1 MNKTL
6 LKTALREIR
15 HSFGR
20 FVSITCIIAL
30 GVGFYSGLN
39 VMLEDMTDTADNY
52 YHQHCFYDY
61 KLMNTLGFDDESVAS
76 AKADR
81 NVLSAEGAFSCDAVF
96 KNGDN
101 ESVLKVCSQG
111 KSINTLSL
119 KAGRLAENENECV
132 ADAGYNGEDAI
143 GKTLVIADTND
154 KDTLDSFS
162 VRQFKIVGIADS
174 PVYLNYERGTSK
186 LGNGTVSAFIYTVD
200 KAFTSEYYTEIYL
213 KLNNQS
219 RIYSDEYDDYIAK
232 TKPQTKKLSEKLA
245 NDRYESVKL
254 TANDKYN
261 ENYKEYEDNLKK
273 YKDEKKS
280 AEDEIKKAQK
290 KLSDSESQL
299 QTSKSDYESGLKE
312 YENGKKQYDDAYSQY
327 SSGLSA
333 LDDGISQTKAGISLI
348 NTSIGG
354 LSILPDPDGS
364 IAVQIE
370 ELKSQIASL
379 EQKQK
384 ELEAQKSEL
393 TQKEPE
399 LKKTEKT
406 LRETKQKLDSAKAK
420 LDDGRAQLESG
431 KKELESKKAEAESK
445 FADAQKKLDDAKT
458 KLDKAKKDIDDLKVP
473 ESYTLGR
480 DTNVG
485 YVSFE
490 SDSAIVDGIAAVFP
504 VFFFLVAALMCMTTM
519 KRMVEEQ
526 RTDIGTMKALG
537 YSKYAILSKYIIYA
551 AAAGIIG
558 ATIGF
563 FGFSVLFPKV
573 IWFAY
578 GVIYN
583 FAPIVLNFDWL
594 TGGILLVISLLCTVG
609 TTVLSS
615 IGTLNE
621 SAAQIMR
628 PKTPKSGKRLLFENT
643 AVFKRLGFLR
653 KVSIRNM
660 VRYRQRFIMMVL
672 GVAGCTALLVTGL
685 GVRDSIQKIGEYQF
699 GNVQTFDYSVTLSK
713 AVTPER
719 KKAIESIDGIGD
731 ITFLHSLTYDIKTD
745 NGVHS
750 AIVVAPDDD
759 SVTRFV
765 NLVNDGRAVVYPS
778 NGQAVI
784 SRKFA
789 DKFGLKKGS
798 TVTVCDSDG
807 KQCPLTVSDIC
818 ENYVDTYVYTTYQ
831 SLSSGFK
838 YAPEIKTAYADKTDN
853 ADVHAVSARLLGDD
867 DVINVTVNSDIRD
880 RVAKM
885 LSSMDYIVLLIIACA
900 GALAFV
906 VIYNLTNI
914 NITERIREIA
924 TIKVLGF
931 YKTETAGYVFSENY
945 ALTAIGAL
953 LGLLL
958 GKLLHAF
965 VMSQI
970 DIDKVAFNVRIAWG
984 SYILSI
990 VLTFVFAVIV
1000 MLFMIRKI
1008 DRIDMAQSLKS
1019 IE

>member
-6 LKTALREIR
+6 LKTALREIK

-39 VMLEDMTDTADNY
+39 VMLEDMTDTADNFY
-52 YHQHCFYDY
+52 RQHCFYDY

-132 ADAGYNGEDAI
+132 ADARYNGESAI

-154 KDTLDSFS
+154 EDTLDSFS

-186 LGNGTVSAFIYTVD
+186 LGNGTVSAFIYTVGE
-200 KAFTSEYYTEIYL
+200 AFTSEYYTDMYL

-232 TKPQTKKLSEKLA
+232 TKPQTEKLSEKLA
-245 NDRYESVKL
+245 NDRYESIKR

-261 ENYKEYEDNLKK
+261 KNYKEYEDNLKK

-280 AEDEIKKAQK
+280 AEDEIEKAQK
-290 KLSDSESQL
+290 KLSDSEYQL

-312 YENGKKQYDDAYSQY
+312 YENGKRQYDDAYSQY

-333 LDDGISQTKAGISLI
+333 LDDGISQTKAGISQI
-348 NTSIGG
+348 NTSIGE
-354 LSILPDPDGS
+354 LSVLPDPDGT
-364 IAVQIE
+364 IAAQIE
-370 ELKSQIASL
+370 GLKSQIASL

-384 ELEAQKSEL
+384 ELEAQKAKL
-393 TQKEPE
+393 TKKEPE
-399 LKKTEKT
+399 LKKTEQT
-406 LRETKQKLDSAKAK
+406 LSETKQKLDDAKAK
-420 LDDGRAQLESG
+420 LDDGLAQLESG

-445 FADAQKKLDDAKT
+445 FAEAEKKLGDAKT
-458 KLDKAKKDIDDLKVP
+458 KLDKAKKDIDDLKAP

-480 DTNVG
+480 DANVG

-537 YSKYAILSKYIIYA
+537 YSKQAILSKYIIYS

-558 ATIGF
+558 AAIGF

-573 IWFAY
+573 IWTAY

-594 TGGILLVISLLCTVG
+594 TGGILLAISLLCTVG

-643 AVFKRLGFLR
+643 AAFKRLGFLR

-685 GVRDSIQKIGEYQF
+685 GVRDSIQKIAEYQF
-699 GNVQTFDYSVTLSK
+699 GTVQTFDYSVTLSK

-719 KKAIESIDGIGD
+719 EKALKSTDGIGD
-731 ITFLHSLTYDIKTD
+731 ITFLHSMTYDIKTD
-745 NGVHS
+745 SGVHS

-765 NLVNDGRAVVYPS
+765 NLVNDDRAVEYPS
-778 NGQAVI
+778 DGQAVVN
-784 SRKFA
+784 RKFA
-789 DKFGLKKGS
+789 DKFGLEKGS
-798 TVTVCDSDG
+798 VITVRDSDG

-831 SLSSGFK
+831 SLSGGFK

-880 RVAKM
+880 RVTKM
-885 LSSMDYIVLLIIACA
+885 LGSMDYIVLLIIACA

-931 YKTETAGYVFSENY
+931 YKTETTGYVFSENY

-970 DIDKVAFNVRIAWG
+970 DIDKVAFNVRIAG
-984 SYILSI
+984 ISYILSI